1 MQLKTRIL
9 NVGDRVKFLDNRLG
23 FRETGAVQSIQPV
36 VSKILGDTR
45 FKINVL
51 GDDGKTYKLT
61 EYNLIAEGYQNTI
74 SIIKED
80 SRMNEHEQLINESE
94 QLIDASMNFMIGTVL
109 LLEAIV
115 ITWSL
120 MYQ

>member
-61 EYNLIAEGYQNTI
+61 EYNLIAEGY
-74 SIIKED
+74 
-80 SRMNEHEQLINESE
+80 
-94 QLIDASMNFMIGTVL
+94 
-109 LLEAIV
+109 
-115 ITWSL
+115 
-120 MYQ
+120 